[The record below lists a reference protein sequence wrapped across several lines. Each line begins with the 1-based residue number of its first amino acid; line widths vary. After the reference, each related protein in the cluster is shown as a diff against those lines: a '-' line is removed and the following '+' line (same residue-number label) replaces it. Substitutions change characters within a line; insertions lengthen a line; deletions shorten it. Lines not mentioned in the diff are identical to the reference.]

1 MKAKNIGLLATLAM
15 VVTVGG
21 VYATWNYAVNKIN
34 STIAGVSVGIAD
46 INPSEKGT
54 ISATSNLE
62 LIIDDT
68 NGDYVAEITWAG
80 QIDVTFTP
88 GAGYDSDDKIDL
100 QYSVAINGDKVY
112 DGSAILVSDGTK
124 YDFASDL
131 NDANNTASIT
141 SLSGV
146 TLGKAFSLPTADD
159 YDAFKTELTGA
170 SITVTISEK

>member
-21 VYATWNYAVNKIN
+21 VYATWNYATEGIT
-34 STIAGVSVGIAD
+34 STTATVSVGIED
-46 INPSEKGT
+46 TVKSSKGT
-54 ISATSNLE
+54 IAATSTLE

-68 NGDYVAEITWAG
+68 NSDYVAEITWSG
-80 QIDVTFTP
+80 TIDVTFTA
-88 GAGYDSDDKIDL
+88 GAGYDSDDKVDL

-112 DGSAILVSDGTK
+112 DGSAILVSTGTK
-124 YDFASDL
+124 YDFASNLDKT
-131 NDANNTASIT
+131 NNTASIS
-141 SLSGV
+141 SLDGV